1 MTPST
6 VQEIFDGMPGAF
18 RSHQAEGLVLVYQ
31 FHITGEEAGDW
42 SVAIEGGQCTVSQGV
57 HPDPT
62 ATLTL
67 SDQNWLKLVAGKL
80 NPAMAL
86 MTGKLKV
93 GGDLMAAQRLGS
105 LFKLG

>member
-6 VQEIFDGMPGAF
+6 VQEVFDGMPGAF
-18 RSHQAEGLVLVYQ
+18 RAHKAEGVQMVFQ
-31 FHITGEEAGDW
+31 FHITGDESGDW
-42 SVAIEGGQCTVSQGV
+42 SVSIADGQCAVSPGT

-62 ATLTL
+62 TTLTL
-67 SDQNWLKLVAGKL
+67 SDKNWLKLVAGKL

-86 MTGKLKV
+86 MTGKLKI
-93 GGDLMAAQRLGS
+93 GGDMMAAQRLGS

>member
-6 VQEIFDGMPGAF
+6 VQEVFDGMPTAF
-18 RSHQAEGLVLVYQ
+18 RPHKAEGVEMVYQ
-31 FHITGEEAGDW
+31 FHITGDESGDW
-42 SVAIEGGQCTVSQGV
+42 MVSIAGGQCAVSPGT

-67 SDQNWLKLVAGKL
+67 SDKNWLKLVAGKL

-93 GGDLMAAQRLGS
+93 GGDLMAAQKLGS

>member
-6 VQEIFDGMPGAF
+6 VQEVFDGMPGAF
-18 RSHQAEGLVLVYQ
+18 RPHKAEGLELVYQ
-31 FHITGEEAGDW
+31 FHITGDEAGDW
-42 SVAIEGGQCTVSQGV
+42 TVSVAGGQCTVAPGT
-57 HPDPT
+57 HPAPT
-62 ATLTL
+62 ASLTL
-67 SDQNWLKLVAGKL
+67 SDKNWIKLVAGNL